1 MSRRQEEIA
10 MLEMWWA
17 LAPPS
22 PPRDINSEFI
32 KACKQL
38 AEMVG
43 KSTIK
48 RLTRAERALKKSLQL
63 KLMEEFGE
71 RLAAANTLA
80 KRRKVGREI
89 DRRWDELMA
98 AHKQVTTE
106 PLNLKVTMGDLLKEV
121 RAKDRA
127 AAKARKG
134 RR

>member
-43 KSTIK
+43 KSP
-48 RLTRAERALKKSLQL
+48 LSASPAP
-63 KLMEEFGE
+63 
-71 RLAAANTLA
+71 
-80 KRRKVGREI
+80 REPS
-89 DRRWDELMA
+89 RN
-98 AHKQVTTE
+98 HSS
-106 PLNLKVTMGDLLKEV
+106 
-121 RAKDRA
+121 
-127 AAKARKG
+127 
-134 RR
+134 

>member
-1 MSRRQEEIA
+1 
-10 MLEMWWA
+10 
-17 LAPPS
+17 
-22 PPRDINSEFI
+22 
-32 KACKQL
+32 
-38 AEMVG
+38 
-43 KSTIK
+43 
-48 RLTRAERALKKSLQL
+48 
-63 KLMEEFGE
+63 MEEFGE